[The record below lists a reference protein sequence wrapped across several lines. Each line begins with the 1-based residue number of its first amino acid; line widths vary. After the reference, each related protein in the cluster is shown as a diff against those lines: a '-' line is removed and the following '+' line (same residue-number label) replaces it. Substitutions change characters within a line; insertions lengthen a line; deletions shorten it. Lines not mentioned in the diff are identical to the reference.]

1 MSTFSNKNEKESNY
15 LWSKWL
21 PSVAFVLSGTWGIIA
36 VTGSWKDGKIP
47 VGKSLDKCSEELR
60 DPSPFLSPH
69 SLKKKPQRFMF
80 MKSFFCLFVFAFK
93 YLKKNTINNSSVKSV
108 IILHRSARFMIGIL
122 LNGIQ
127 QKGILSL
134 IWVKMCI

>member
-60 DPSPFLSPH
+60 DPPPFLSPH
-69 SLKKKPQRFMF
+69 SLKKKT
-80 MKSFFCLFVFAFK
+80 SEIYVYEEFFLFVCF
-93 YLKKNTINNSSVKSV
+93 
-108 IILHRSARFMIGIL
+108 
-122 LNGIQ
+122 
-127 QKGILSL
+127 
-134 IWVKMCI
+134 CI